1 MYDLSE
7 PAAAGAFEEF
17 NGPETAAMESLVL
30 DETAAKGALTEAS
43 GPEVGTPTEEPARG
57 EFPQVLYYGIV
68 PVAGEHEMAIPAGDS
83 LATYAVE
90 AFTLIE
96 GDWCE
101 ARKTLTVDKPVR
113 VDLELPPAVHPED
126 EVFGRLRA
134 ATDSGKARVTLTRD
148 GEAVSLPGID
158 DAAIDTPTQCEF
170 LVKPGTYLARAEDVS
185 TGEVDSLELFVG
197 TPGRFKSYAKE
208 LGLLQAGDKLTLD
221 SAEALTLRVLPAVE
235 EPFQDLLTATACY
248 VHLCCEQTAAK
259 ILAAIWMYLTVKSEA
274 ERRRAEQ
281 IILIGIAREKKMI
294 LPGKGFA
301 MYPGEKNVVEHYSRL
316 AVRYLWSLEKLK
328 AIPGLSKSLREA
340 VCEGVEMADTAA
352 EAHGMIRVPERID
365 SVEDAYV
372 AAVSGANSTS
382 AQEFLS
388 NLLDTS
394 GAEIKIRASHSNV
407 VAERSALAYAAA
419 GLIALGQ
426 LAMGIRIANQVTR
439 QFNEEGR
446 LYSTVDSVAAIALMI
461 QLRSSQLVTGGG
473 RVRANGKEMSTGEA
487 TELADQVESIEVL
500 EGAAAV
506 EVTRIHEEDWDAYS
520 SGFPL
525 MIGFRDSRDKKVHR
539 FHMGDRVELLI
550 NMPQGYKTGDL
561 AHVCLPA
568 CMSWLQGGG
577 KVKRFTMDF
586 AGANELRVPV
596 VVTSNIRGKQ
606 HFALCVRN
614 MFEEERATSPGLMS
628 VKG

>member
-1 MYDLSE
+1 MYELSE
-7 PAAAGAFEEF
+7 PLEAAALYEG
-17 NGPETAAMESLVL
+17 NGPDDLSLGSVAVEEAVAME
-30 DETAAKGALTEAS
+30 EGA
-43 GPEVGTPTEEPARG
+43 EVGAPVEEPTRG

-68 PVAGEHEMAIPAGDS
+68 PVAGECELTISAGDS
-83 LATYAVE
+83 LATYGVE
-90 AFTLIE
+90 AFVLAE
-96 GDWCE
+96 GDWYE
-101 ARKTLTVDKPVR
+101 ARKILTVDKPVR

-126 EVFGRLRA
+126 HVLGRLRA
-134 ATDSGKARVTLTRD
+134 ATDSGKARITVTRD
-148 GEAVSLPGID
+148 GETVSLPGS
-158 DAAIDTPTQCEF
+158 DAAVIDTPKQIEF
-170 LVKPGTYLARAEDVS
+170 PVKPGTYLARVEDVS
-185 TGEVDSLELFVG
+185 TGEADSIELFVG

-208 LGLLQAGDKLTLD
+208 LGLLQAGDTLTLD
-221 SAEALTLRVLPAVE
+221 SADALTIRVLPAVE

-259 ILAAIWMYLTVKSEA
+259 ILAAIWMYLTVKGEA

-281 IILIGIAREKKMI
+281 IILAGIAREKEMI

-301 MYPGEKNVVEHYSRL
+301 MYPEQKNVVEHYSRL
-316 AVRYLWSLEKLK
+316 AVRYLWSLDKL
-328 AIPGLSKSLREA
+328 AEVPGLSKSLRDA
-340 VCEGVEMADTAA
+340 VREGVEMADTAA
-352 EAHGMIRVPERID
+352 EAHGMTRAPQRID
-365 SVEDAYV
+365 SVEDAY
-372 AAVSGANSTS
+372 AAAASGGNTAS
-382 AQEFLS
+382 AQKFLS
-388 NLLDTS
+388 SLLDSS
-394 GAEIKIRASHSNV
+394 GAEIKIRGNRSHA
-407 VAERSALAYAAA
+407 VAERSTLAYAAA
-419 GLIALGQ
+419 SLIALDQ

-446 LYSTVDSVAAIALMI
+446 LYSTVDSVAAIVLMI

-473 RVRANGKEMSTGEA
+473 RVRVNGKEMSTLEA

-506 EVTRIHEEDWDAYS
+506 EVTRIREEDWDAYS

-525 MIGFRDSRDKKVHR
+525 RIGFRDSRDKKVDR
-539 FHMGDRVELLI
+539 FRMGERVELLI
-550 NMPQGYKTGDL
+550 NMSQGYKTGDL

-586 AGANELRVPV
+586 AGADELRIPV
-596 VVTSNIRGKQ
+596 VVTSDIQDKQ

-614 MFEEERATSPGLMS
+614 MFEEERATSPGIMS